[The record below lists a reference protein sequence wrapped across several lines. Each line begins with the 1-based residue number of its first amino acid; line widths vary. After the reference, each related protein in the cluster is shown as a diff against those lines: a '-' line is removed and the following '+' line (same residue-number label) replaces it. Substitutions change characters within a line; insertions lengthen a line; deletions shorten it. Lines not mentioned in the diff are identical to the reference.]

1 MPPSVPL
8 NGRTSLSTPRSKAG
22 FTSARSRRKS
32 SARSSSNS
40 NSSASSTSS
49 AAAVSPT
56 PPPQPPPPPPPR
68 VEITVA
74 QSVSEIPAGEWD
86 ALVRAQ
92 GEYNPCVSHAFLDA
106 LEASG
111 SAAPSR
117 GWLPHHL
124 VAREVGSGRLVGAA
138 PLYLK
143 GHSRGE
149 YVFDQGWADA
159 SHRMGVPY
167 FPKAVGA
174 VPMTPVSGPRLL
186 AVDIPQGGR
195 GESSG
200 SPSSPSSSSSSSTS
214 SPSSS
219 SPPPGAA
226 TAAAT
231 ADSVRLAL
239 ADALVELSTSREAG
253 GGRVSGAHVL
263 FCSEDDA
270 AALAA
275 TGAFKQRLGLQYH
288 WFNDS
293 RGGGGKARAAAAS
306 LSSSSPSSSPSPPST
321 SGEKEEESSSSSYP
335 LYSSFEDF
343 LSALRQSKRKLVRQ
357 ERKRALSSSSSAA
370 PFLAVSRVRGTDL
383 RSDELRAFY
392 GYYVDTCERRWGQDY
407 LTESFFMRLAENPDV
422 LLVLA
427 SEPATTEIEAR
438 RNRAAAEDGL
448 RARRV
453 VEVASS
459 SSAAAAA
466 EAISPPFTPFGPRG
480 RALAGALNLV
490 GSRALFGRNWGCDPR
505 VRDVPFL
512 HFELS
517 YYQAIEAAIE
527 AGLPR
532 VEAGAQGEHKIARGY
547 VPTFTR
553 SMHCLRERSLDAA
566 VAQFL
571 RSEAREVEYVLEAMS
586 AQMSPYK
593 K

>member
-1 MPPSVPL
+1 MKPCVPI
-8 NGRTSLSTPRSKAG
+8 GRSGHLVSPRTKEGLVSG
-22 FTSARSRRKS
+22 SSRKKS

-40 NSSASSTSS
+40 NLQASISSSSPSTSTSS
-49 AAAVSPT
+49 
-56 PPPQPPPPPPPR
+56 PPPR

-74 QSVSEIPAGEWD
+74 QSISEISAAEWD

-92 GEYNPCVSHAFLDA
+92 TEYNPFVSHAMLDSF
-106 LEASG
+106 ESSG

-124 VAREVGSGRLVGAA
+124 VAREVETGKLVGAA

-159 SHRMGVPY
+159 SHRMGVGY
-167 FPKAVGA
+167 YPKAVGA
-174 VPMTPVSGPRLL
+174 VPFSPVTGPRLL
-186 AVDIPQGGR
+186 AVDI
-195 GESSG
+195 
-200 SPSSPSSSSSSSTS
+200 SSTA
-214 SPSSS
+214 
-219 SPPPGAA
+219 AA
-226 TAAAT
+226 TAATAKAT
-231 ADSVRLAL
+231 ATATANTTASPTTTTTASADSVRLAL
-239 ADALVELSTSREAG
+239 ADALVELSTSKET

-275 TGAFKQRLGLQYH
+275 TGSFKQRLGLQYH
-288 WFNDS
+288 WFN
-293 RGGGGKARAAAAS
+293 RKGGPHASSVASSMSLSFSASDVSAAS
-306 LSSSSPSSSPSPPST
+306 STSEEGESDPSSSL
-321 SGEKEEESSSSSYP
+321 

-343 LSALRQSKRKLVRQ
+343 LSSLRQSKRKLVRQ
-357 ERKRALSSSSSAA
+357 ERKRALSSPSSAA
-370 PFLAVSRVRGTDL
+370 PFLTVSRVRGTDL
-383 RSDELRAFY
+383 RSDELAAFY
-392 GYYVDTCERRWGQDY
+392 DFYVDTCERRWGEDY
-407 LTESFFMRLAENPDV
+407 LTKSFFLNLGENPDV
-422 LLVLA
+422 MMVLA

-438 RNRAAAEDGL
+438 RNKVAEEDGL

-453 VEVASS
+453 IETAST
-459 SSAAAAA
+459 AAPV
-466 EAISPPFTPFGPRG
+466 SPPFTPFGPRG

-490 GSRALFGRNWGCDPR
+490 GSHALFGRNWGCDPR

-553 SMHCLRERSLDAA
+553 SMHCLREPNLDAA

-571 RSEAREVEYVLEAMS
+571 RSESREVEYVLEAMS

>member
-1 MPPSVPL
+1 M
-8 NGRTSLSTPRSKAG
+8 
-22 FTSARSRRKS
+22 
-32 SARSSSNS
+32 
-40 NSSASSTSS
+40 SST
-49 AAAVSPT
+49 A
-56 PPPQPPPPPPPR
+56 PPQQPPLPPPPPPR

-74 QSVSEIPAGEWD
+74 QSVSEVPAAEWD
-86 ALVRAQ
+86 ALVGAQ
-92 GEYNPCVSHAFLDA
+92 PEYNPCVSHAFLHA

-124 VAREVGSGRLVGAA
+124 IAREVNSGRLVGAA

-167 FPKAVGA
+167 YPKAVGA

-186 AVDIPQGGR
+186 AVNI
-195 GESSG
+195 
-200 SPSSPSSSSSSSTS
+200 PSSSSSSL
-214 SPSSS
+214 SSS
-219 SPPPGAA
+219 SPAPA
-226 TAAAT
+226 AAAT

-239 ADALVELSTSREAG
+239 ADALVELSTSEETAG
-253 GGRVSGAHVL
+253 GGGRGGGKGGGGGVSGAHVL

-288 WFNDS
+288 WFNNNNNNNSS
-293 RGGGGKARAAAAS
+293 RSGATTA
-306 LSSSSPSSSPSPPST
+306 SSSSSSSAPSPPST
-321 SGEKEEESSSSSYP
+321 SQEEIEGGGEEASSSP
-335 LYSSFEDF
+335 LLYSSFEDF
-343 LSALRQSKRKLVRQ
+343 LSALKQSKRKLVRQ

-370 PFLAVSRVRGTDL
+370 PFLQVSRVRGTDL
-383 RSDELRAFY
+383 RADELRAFY

-407 LTESFFMRLAENPDV
+407 LTESFFMRLGENPDV

-427 SEPATTEIEAR
+427 SEPATTEVEAR
-438 RNRAAAEDGL
+438 RNRVAAEDGL

-453 VEVASS
+453 VEVAASS
-459 SSAAAAA
+459 SSSSSPPSSPSPSP

-490 GSRALFGRNWGCDPR
+490 GSHALFGRNWGCDPR

-527 AGLPR
+527 ARLPR

-553 SMHCLRERSLDAA
+553 SFHCLRERGLDAA

-571 RSEAREVEYVLEAMS
+571 RSEAREVEYVLEVMTS
-586 AQMSPYK
+586 AKMSPYK
-593 K
+593 R